1 MRLSDRFA
9 GIALPEKGVTVSAR
23 HAMNFAAAV
32 GETQERYYDDLDT
45 GEVPV
50 HPVFPCALTWPL
62 CSGLAEHLAGTDF
75 PEAVLQR
82 QVHYTERLRF
92 FRPLWSGQ
100 RLVLAGE
107 IAAIRPHRSGTILS
121 LRLTGRDEDGAPVFQ
136 EEITGLLRD
145 VACEPCEAAPAAPPE
160 PETGSAGGRVV
171 LDEAVPVS
179 PLFPYWYDGCSDIH
193 FPIHTSR
200 RYARDAGLPGVIV
213 HGTGTLAMAVSRL
226 SESLSPKAGPATQV
240 EVLACRFGAMVLP
253 GERLRLQ
260 ARELDQAGRFG
271 FDVFNARG
279 ERAIADGVIGF
290 AQQ

>member
-1 MRLSDRFA
+1 MRISDRFA
-9 GIALPEKGVTVSAR
+9 GLALPEREVTVSAR

-32 GETQERYYDDLDT
+32 GETQDRYYDDLDT
-45 GEVPV
+45 GEVPA

-62 CSGLAEHLAGTDF
+62 CNALAEHLAGTGF

-100 RLVLAGE
+100 RLVLGGE
-107 IAAIRPHRSGTILS
+107 IAAILPHRSGTCLR
-121 LRLTGRDEDGAPVFQ
+121 LRLTGRDGNGAPVFQ

-145 VACEPCEAAPAAPPE
+145 VACEPCGAAPAPE
-160 PETGSAGGRVV
+160 PEAGTAGGKVV
-171 LDEAVPVS
+171 LDEAMPVS

-226 SESLSPKAGPATQV
+226 SESLSPKAGPGAHV
-240 EVLACRFGAMVLP
+240 EELACRFGAMVLP
-253 GERLRLQ
+253 GERLRVQ
-260 ARELDQAGRFG
+260 ARGLEGARRFG
-271 FDVFNARG
+271 VAGVNDPGAR
-279 ERAIADGVIGF
+279 ANPPGVIGF